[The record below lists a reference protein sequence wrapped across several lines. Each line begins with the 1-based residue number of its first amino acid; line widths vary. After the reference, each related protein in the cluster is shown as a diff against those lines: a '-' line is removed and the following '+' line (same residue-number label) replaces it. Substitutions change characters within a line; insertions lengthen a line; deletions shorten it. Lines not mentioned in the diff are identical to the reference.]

1 MDKCILFDLNFKY
14 PFNHCV
20 KAMLVLMLL
29 QVAAAADVS
38 TCARIRG
45 GIPAYSIASY
55 IEGTA
60 NATTKKSASHKQLMH
75 LTLMI
80 FLR

>member
-1 MDKCILFDLNFKY
+1 
-14 PFNHCV
+14 
-20 KAMLVLMLL
+20 MLVLMLL
-29 QVAAAADVS
+29 QVAAATAAAADVS

>member
-1 MDKCILFDLNFKY
+1 
-14 PFNHCV
+14 
-20 KAMLVLMLL
+20 MLVLMLL
-29 QVAAAADVS
+29 QVAAADVS

>member
-1 MDKCILFDLNFKY
+1 
-14 PFNHCV
+14 
-20 KAMLVLMLL
+20 MLVLMLL
-29 QVAAAADVS
+29 QVAAAAADVS